1 MPSQSEPQRYVV
13 VGAGPVGSL
22 AALYAAKRGFSVEIY
37 ELRAD
42 LRDPSTTPLNF
53 TKSINLALSER
64 GITAIKHA
72 NEPALLKRVMD
83 STIPMRGRM
92 IHGRTAATGELYEA
106 AQDYDVHGR
115 AINAADRGGLNK
127 QLLDCLADM
136 PNVKFFF
143 HHKLAGADFKRQ
155 KAWFE
160 DRSNPESRKDVEVN
174 FDFMIGA
181 DGAHS
186 AARSHLMKYTQMDY
200 KQEYIGTLWCE
211 FQIMPIPGKS
221 AVHGPD
227 SMFKISPNHLHIWP
241 GKRFMFIAIPSEDGT
256 FTCTLFMPDEAFASL
271 DADPSHVPAFFD
283 EHFPGV
289 TELIPAPELI
299 ASFKQNPHLPL
310 INIKC
315 APYHFGSTGVIIGD
329 AAHAMV
335 PFYGQGMNAGLE
347 DVRILFEILD
357 KHNVTSPSSSTS
369 ASARAAAL
377 AEYSETRKPDAHA
390 INDLALANYV
400 EMRASVLSP
409 TYRLRKALEEFLS
422 VHVPRLGWHTKY
434 SRVSFSNDR
443 YSHVIERAEYQGRML
458 SRMFAA
464 VLLPTAVG
472 VAWGVAR
479 YAGFFGRRPGGGGV
493 LQPVVDMV
501 SRSLSQ
507 IGLRR

>member
-1 MPSQSEPQRYVV
+1 MPSQHKSQRYVV

-22 AALYAAKRGFSVEIY
+22 AALYAAKRGFQVEIY

-72 NEPALLKRVMD
+72 NEPALLKSVMD

-92 IHGRTAATGELYEA
+92 IHGRNAATGELYEA

-136 PNVKFFF
+136 PNVRFFF
-143 HHKLAGADFKRQ
+143 HHKLTGADFRRQ

-160 DRSNPESRKDVEVN
+160 DRSSSTPKETEIS

-186 AARSHLMKYTQMDY
+186 AARYHMMKYTQMDY
-200 KQEYIGTLWCE
+200 QQEYIGTLWCE
-211 FQIMPIPGKS
+211 FQIMPRPGKTATDNS
-221 AVHGPD
+221 PD

-256 FTCTLFMPDEAFASL
+256 FTCTLFMPDEGYAKL
-271 DADPSHVPAFFD
+271 DADPSQVPAFFD
-283 EHFPGV
+283 EYFPGV
-289 TELIPAPELI
+289 TDLIPPTELV

-310 INIKC
+310 ISIKC
-315 APYHFGSTGVIIGD
+315 TPYHFGSSGVIIGD

-347 DVRILFEILD
+347 DVRILFETLD
-357 KHNVTSPSSSTS
+357 KHSVTPSSTPQS
-369 ASARAAAL
+369 RAAAL
-377 AEYSETRKPDAHA
+377 AEYTATRTPDAHA

-400 EMRASVLSP
+400 EMRASVLSR
-409 TYRLRKALEEFLS
+409 TYQLRKSLEEFLS
-422 VHVPRLGWHTKY
+422 VHVPQLGWHTKY
-434 SRVSFSNDR
+434 SRVSFSNER
-443 YSHVIERAEYQGRML
+443 YSHVIARSEYQGRML
-458 SRMFAA
+458 SRMFVA
-464 VLLPTAVG
+464 VLLPAVAG
-472 VAWGVAR
+472 VAWLVAR
-479 YAGFFGRRPGGGGV
+479 YAGAARRGGGGGGV
-493 LQPVVDMV
+493 FQPVLDLV
-501 SRSLSQ
+501 SRGLARV
-507 IGLRR
+507 GLRR